1 MPSRTELAA
10 VSRGNGTAPRNGRV
24 RLDRAGRQGSHVV
37 EMQRRRLLTATTEL
51 VYERGAHGLT
61 AALVAERAG
70 MSRRTFHDIF
80 EDREGCLLA
89 AFEEA
94 AEHATQA
101 VERAVVGEERWIDRI
116 RAGLTALLSFLDY
129 EPSMARLL
137 IIEALGSGARTLN
150 ARKRAL
156 ERIIAIVDEG
166 RSQSK
171 TGREPPPLTAE
182 GTVGA
187 VFGVIHARM
196 LERVGEET
204 HPREKTH
211 PREETHPRKETRPRE
226 ETHPREGKQA
236 GEAKQA
242 GERVQPGTAGGQRRA
257 LIELASPLMATIV
270 QPYLGAAA
278 ARRELARPV
287 NVAEPIAPRLP
298 ADPFKDLS
306 MRLTYRTARVLS
318 SIAAT
323 PGASS
328 KQIAQA
334 AGITDEGQTSK
345 LLNRLQ
351 RYELIHDTGPG
362 PAKGTPRAWQLTQ
375 RGEGIL
381 QAVGENN

>member
-10 VSRGNGTAPRNGRV
+10 VSRGNGTAPRNGRA

-101 VERAVVGEERWIDRI
+101 VERAAVGEERWIDRI

-137 IIEALGSGARTLN
+137 IIEALGSGAKTLN

-204 HPREKTH
+204 P
-211 PREETHPRKETRPRE
+211 PREETHPRK
-226 ETHPREGKQA
+226 
-236 GEAKQA
+236 AKQA

-278 ARRELARPV
+278 ARKELARPV
-287 NVAEPIAPRLP
+287 NVPEPIAPRLP

-351 RYELIHDTGPG
+351 RHELIHDTGPG